1 MWTNDSLSMFGM
13 MIQKVIDGHD
23 LTRQES
29 YDMFRQILQNT
40 QPDLQQGAFLAAL
53 KAKGETAHEIAGAWQ
68 AILELDT
75 NRLSMEFHPPLI
87 ENSGTGMDEMK
98 TFNVSSAAAV
108 IAAAGG
114 VKVARHGARAL
125 TSRCGTIDLLDA
137 IGVNV
142 ECTVE
147 EVGRSIETVGIG
159 IFNGMSSSVH
169 PQSLARI
176 LSLIRFG
183 STLNIA
189 ASLASPCTPTHG
201 LRGVYSAAMIDPV
214 CAVMKEIG
222 YERAL
227 VVHGFDEREARGM
240 DELSTIGKTVIRE
253 LKPDGSEATFSI
265 VPEDVG
271 IKRSRYDAIA
281 PMDTIQAESIRFLKV
296 ISGVDYPECIDIAC
310 LNTGAIFYLVGI
322 VDDIRHGA
330 DVSREIIESGK
341 GLAKLVEWIW
351 TQADSAGEG
360 RRRFLNLVKEARLER
375 IADAVLP

>member
-1 MWTNDSLSMFGM
+1 MWTDTSLKLFGHT
-13 MIQKVIDGHD
+13 IQNVMKGHD

-29 YDMFRQILQNT
+29 YDMFRQILQNE

-53 KAKGETAHEIAGAWQ
+53 KAKGETPHEIAGAWQ

-75 NRLSMEFHPPLI
+75 NRLSIEFQTPLI

-98 TFNVSSAAAV
+98 TFNVSSAASIV
-108 IAAAGG
+108 AAAGG
-114 VKVARHGARAL
+114 VRVARHGARAL
-125 TSRCGTIDLLDA
+125 TSRCGTVDLLEA

-142 ECTVE
+142 ECAVE
-147 EVGRSIETVGIG
+147 DVGRSIETVGIG
-159 IFNGMSSSVH
+159 IFNGMSSHVH

-189 ASLASPCTPTHG
+189 ASLASPCNPTHG
-201 LRGVYSAAMIDPV
+201 LRGVYSAAMINPV

-227 VVHGFDEREARGM
+227 VVHGFDEREERGM

-253 LKPDGSEATFSI
+253 LKADGCETTFSI

-281 PMDTIQAESIRFLKV
+281 PMDTIRTESIRFLKV
-296 ISGVDYPECIDIAC
+296 ISGVDYPECVDITC
-310 LNTGAIFYLVGI
+310 LNAGAIFYLVGL
-322 VDDIRHGA
+322 VEDIRHGV

-341 GLAKLVEWIW
+341 ALAKLVEWIW
-351 TQADSAGEG
+351 TQADTAGQG
-360 RRRFLNLVKEARLER
+360 RRRFLNLMKEARLKR
-375 IADAVLP
+375 IADAVMP